1 MNIAIIGY
9 GRMGHEI
16 ERISI
21 DRGHQIKSIIDQDNF
36 EEIHDL
42 NAEQVDV
49 AIEFTNPTSAYTNIL
64 HCFNANIPVISGTTG
79 WTDKLAKLKQISI
92 NENKGFLYASNF
104 SVGVNVLFA
113 LNKMLAKIMNAF
125 PAYAVAIEEIHH
137 TKKLDSPS
145 GTAITLAQG
154 IINNIDRLNSWT
166 LADHSTNDILG
177 INSIRRGEVP
187 GIHEIRY
194 ESSFDTLQLAHSAKS
209 REGFALGAVLAAE
222 FMQNKKGFFEM
233 NDVLQLNTI
242 K

>member
-16 ERISI
+16 ERVLV
-21 DRGHQIKSIIDQDNF
+21 DRGHQIKFIIDQDNF

-42 NAEQVDV
+42 NTEQVDV
-49 AIEFTNPTSAYTNIL
+49 AIEFTNPTSAYANIL

-92 NENKGFLYASNF
+92 SENKGFLYASNF

-113 LNKMLAKIMNAF
+113 LNKMLAKIMNTF
-125 PAYAVAIEEIHH
+125 PAYSVAIEEIHH

-154 IINNIDRLNSWT
+154 IINNIDRLNSWN

-177 INSIRRGEVP
+177 INAIRRGEVP
-187 GIHEIRY
+187 GIHEIKY
-194 ESSFDTLQLAHSAKS
+194 ESSFDTLELSHSAKS
-209 REGFALGAVLAAE
+209 REGFVLGAVLAAE

-233 NDVLQLNTI
+233 NDVLHL
-242 K
+242 KSF

>member
-16 ERISI
+16 ERILLQ
-21 DRGHQIKSIIDQDNF
+21 RGHQIKFIIDQDNS
-36 EEIHDL
+36 EEIHYL
-42 NAEQVDV
+42 NRNEVDV
-49 AIEFTNPTSAYTNIL
+49 AIEFTNPTSAYKNIL

-79 WTDKLAKLKQISI
+79 WTDKLDELKQISI
-92 NENKGFLYASNF
+92 NKNKGFLYASNF

-125 PAYAVAIEEIHH
+125 PAYNVLIEETHH

-154 IINNIDRLNSWT
+154 IINNIDRLNRWD
-166 LADHSTNDILG
+166 LADQSTEDILG
-177 INSIRRGEVP
+177 INAIRRGEVP
-187 GIHEIRY
+187 GIHEIKY
-194 ESSFDTLQLAHSAKS
+194 KSSFDTLQLSHSAKS

-222 FMQNKKGFFEM
+222 FMKDKKGFFEM
-233 NDVLQLNTI
+233 NDVLQL
-242 K
+242 KLF

>member
-16 ERISI
+16 ERILLQ
-21 DRGHQIKSIIDQDNF
+21 RGHQLEFIIDQANF
-36 EEIHDL
+36 EEINEL
-42 NAEQVDV
+42 NNNNVDV
-49 AIEFTNPTSAYTNIL
+49 AIEFTNPTSAYTNIQ
-64 HCFNANIPVISGTTG
+64 HCFNANIPIISGTTG
-79 WTDKLAKLKQISI
+79 WTENLDKLKQISI

-113 LNKMLAKIMNAF
+113 MNKMLAKIMNTF
-125 PAYAVAIEEIHH
+125 PAYAVTIEETHH

-154 IINNIDRLNSWT
+154 IINNIDRLNSWN
-166 LADHSTNDILG
+166 LADHSTDEILG
-177 INSIRRGEVP
+177 INAIRRGDVP
-187 GIHEIRY
+187 GIHEIKY
-194 ESSFDTLQLAHSAKS
+194 ESSFDTLQLSHSAKS

-233 NDVLQLNTI
+233 NDVLQL
-242 K
+242 KSF

>member
-16 ERISI
+16 ERILLE
-21 DRGHQIKSIIDQDNF
+21 RGHQIKFIIDQGNF

-42 NAEQVDV
+42 NIDQVDV
-49 AIEFTNPTSAYTNIL
+49 AIEFTNPGSAYTNIL
-64 HCFNANIPVISGTTG
+64 HCFNANIPVVSGTTG
-79 WTDKLAKLKQISI
+79 WTDKLDKLKQISI

-113 LNKMLAKIMNAF
+113 LNKMLAKIMNTF
-125 PAYAVAIEEIHH
+125 PAYAVTIDEVHH

-154 IINNIDRLNSWT
+154 IIENVDRLNSWT

-177 INSIRRGEVP
+177 INAIRRGEVP
-187 GIHEIRY
+187 GIHEIKY
-194 ESSFDTLQLAHSAKS
+194 ESSFDTLQLSHSAKS